1 MQRAAFTAS
10 SMESSSALAMI
21 ASGKEGGGERMT
33 MISGTAEEKPNYKM
47 TAGRLLIAC
56 REFFKNPENEEEFV
70 EWMKTGRQNLSHML

>member
-1 MQRAAFTAS
+1 MQREVCCAFNT
-10 SMESSSALAMI
+10 ESSSAQIMI
-21 ASGKEGGGERMT
+21 ASGKEAGGERML

-70 EWMKTGRQNLSHML
+70 EWMKTGRQN